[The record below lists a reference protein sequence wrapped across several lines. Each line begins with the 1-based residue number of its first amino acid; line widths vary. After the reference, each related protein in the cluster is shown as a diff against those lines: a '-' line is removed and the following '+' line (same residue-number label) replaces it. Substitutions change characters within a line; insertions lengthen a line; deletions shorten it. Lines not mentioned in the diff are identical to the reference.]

1 MTLNMLNDSLTTSA
15 RNAERSCGKR
25 CPPLGYADHRCFMH
39 VASLLMTDV
48 AEEVPRRRSR
58 RFTVTGII
66 TVVALLAGLLTVVI
80 VNRSQSSDDTF
91 PVPELTWEPVEGGLE
106 QTRLAAPV
114 DYDDPDGA
122 TLEVYLL
129 RRPAGDPATRIGS
142 LLVNPGG
149 PGFGGSTLAL
159 NAETIYDQAVLD
171 RFDIVGFDPRG
182 TGQSLPAVDCIDNYD
197 ELFSFADASPADEA
211 ARQQQ
216 RDRDRAYA
224 EACVARTGDAVAAL
238 HTANVARDMDLIRR
252 ALGEDTMTYFGT
264 SYGCELGAVWA
275 TMFADTVRA
284 AVLDACADP
293 NADVSE
299 GARQQAQG
307 FQSSIEAFLAQC
319 VEIGSECPIFNDG
332 DPEAVYL
339 AVREMAA
346 TEGIPS
352 LAGRPLVNETFF
364 SYAVVTAMYSAEAW
378 PTLAFGLAS
387 ALEGDAS
394 VLTQLTDAYTQRA
407 EDGTWGNPLEAF
419 SVISCLDA
427 DSIPTPA
434 EEDALARDLVTLAP
448 LLYTE
453 GAWTALPCALLPA
466 ATEPPVTVTGGGASP
481 LLVMGSTG
489 DPATPLASTEAM
501 AAALEGS
508 VMVVVDSN
516 QHGSYGLND
525 CINDI
530 VHRTLFDQVLP
541 APGQRC

>member
-1 MTLNMLNDSLTTSA
+1 
-15 RNAERSCGKR
+15 
-25 CPPLGYADHRCFMH
+25 
-39 VASLLMTDV
+39 MTDV
-48 AEEVPRRRSR
+48 AEELPRRRSR

-66 TVVALLAGLLTVVI
+66 IIVALLAGLLTVII
-80 VNRSQSSDDTF
+80 VGRSQPSDDTF
-91 PVPELTWEPVEGGLE
+91 PVPELTWEPIEGGLE
-106 QTRLAAPV
+106 QARLAAPV

-122 TLEVYLL
+122 TLEVYLV
-129 RRPAGDPATRIGS
+129 RRPAGNPATRIGS

-149 PGFGGSTLAL
+149 PGFGGSTMAF
-159 NAETIYDQAVLD
+159 NAETIFDQAVLD

-182 TGQSLPAVDCIDNYD
+182 TGQSMPAVDCIDNYD
-197 ELFSFADASPADEA
+197 ELFS
-211 ARQQQ
+211 
-216 RDRDRAYA
+216 
-224 EACVARTGDAVAAL
+224 
-238 HTANVARDMDLIRR
+238 
-252 ALGEDTMTYFGT
+252 
-264 SYGCELGAVWA
+264 
-275 TMFADTVRA
+275 FADTVRA

-293 NADVSE
+293 NADISE
-299 GARQQAQG
+299 GARQQAGG
-307 FQSSIEAFLAQC
+307 FQSSIEAFLAQY

-332 DPEAVYL
+332 NPEAVYL
-339 AVREMAA
+339 TVREMAA
-346 TEGIPS
+346 TQGIPS
-352 LAGRPLVNETFF
+352 LASRPLVNETFF

-378 PTLAFGLAS
+378 PALAFGLAS

-407 EDGTWGNPLEAF
+407 EDGTWGNQLEAF

-427 DSIPTPA
+427 DSIPTQA
-434 EEDALARDLVTLAP
+434 EEDALARELVTLAP

-525 CINDI
+525 CIDDI